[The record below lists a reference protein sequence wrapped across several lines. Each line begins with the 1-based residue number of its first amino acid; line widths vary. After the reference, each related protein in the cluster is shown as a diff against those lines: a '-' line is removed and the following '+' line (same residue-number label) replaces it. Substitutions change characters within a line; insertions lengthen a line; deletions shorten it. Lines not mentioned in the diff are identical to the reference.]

1 MRTHPARRSAVVP
14 LLALL
19 LVLATAQAAHA
30 CSCAPGDPRDALHRS
45 DGAFVGAFVGRTE
58 VDDQT
63 AIYSFEVET
72 TVKGTIGPTVDV
84 RSASNGASCGLEVG
98 IGQRIGLLLDIA
110 DDGAWTSGLCSQIDP
125 EVLLTAAQPLPPPDG
140 VGPVRFVVGG
150 NLGEN
155 RLMALDRKG
164 RTLGYGAGEGDA
176 KDVDVCP
183 GAARVLEA
191 VVVGHEAQLVLREL
205 PSLDVVRT
213 ITLAET
219 RRPWLPHA
227 ACLRGNGGRLL
238 AFERHRAEY
247 WLHEVTGSTDRV
259 VWHGHVRDVAI
270 QDERAYV
277 IDGRDLFEVDI
288 RNGGLELVAPVPAHV
303 QGVTISPDG
312 TMVAGFVFGPGYGQ
326 APAPSRVISVRVA
339 DGVTVAFELTDY
351 ALGDVTW
358 VDARTIAYLPGGSED
373 QHAWLLDARTMRS
386 VGGFDGWYAA
396 ESVVLGGTAFGIG
409 WGQLARAGLDDG
421 AVRLV
426 RAFDAPLTSV
436 LDVVPSAGSPV

>member
-1 MRTHPARRSAVVP
+1 MRTHPARRSALVP
-14 LLALL
+14 LLAFL

-30 CSCAPGDPRDALHRS
+30 CSCAPGDPRDALHRA
-45 DGAFVGAFVGRTE
+45 DGAFVGTFVGRTE

-72 TVKGTIGPTVDV
+72 AVKGTIGATVDV
-84 RSASNGASCGLEVG
+84 RSSSNGASCGLEVG
-98 IGQRIGLLLDIA
+98 IGQRIGLLLDTA
-110 DDGAWTSGLCSQIDP
+110 EDGEWTSGLCSQIDA
-125 EVLLTAAQPLPPPDG
+125 EVLLQAAQPLPPPDG

-191 VVVGHEAQLVLREL
+191 VVVHRKAQLVLREL

-213 ITLAET
+213 ITLVET
-219 RRPWLPHA
+219 GRPWLPHA

-247 WLHEVTGSTDRV
+247 WLHEVTGSTDHV
-259 VWHGHVRDVAI
+259 VWHGHARDVTI
-270 QDERAYV
+270 QDGRAFV
-277 IDGRDLFEVDI
+277 IDGRDLFEVNV
-288 RNGGLELVAPVPAHV
+288 RSGVLGLVAPVPAHV

-312 TMVAGFVFGPGYGQ
+312 AMVAGFVFGPGYGVAQ
-326 APAPSRVISVRVA
+326 APSRVVSVRIA
-339 DGVTVAFELTDY
+339 DGVTRDFQLTDY
-351 ALGDVTW
+351 ALGDVVW
-358 VDARTIAYLPGGSED
+358 VDTGTIAYLPGGSDD

-386 VGGFDGWYAA
+386 VGGFDGWYAV

-409 WGQLARAGLDDG
+409 WGQLSRAGLDDG
-421 AVRLV
+421 DVRLV
-426 RAFDAPLTSV
+426 RAFEAPLTSV
-436 LDVVPSAGSPV
+436 LDVVPVLSSV